1 MMKTKYIKLLTLSA
15 IVVVVLLQG
24 IWIVNVYQ
32 LLQRQLSIQI
42 YDIITASINKDLMN
56 RKNIAIDSTTNEI
69 VGIIEDDYEKG
80 VFGGPELVLQEF
92 MIKKNVLLSLYS
104 LDTIFRSEAVK
115 QNIHGAFVV
124 NRINPQTGKIL
135 ETTDPLRR
143 GTLHGAMASEVIPI
157 RVDGSEG
164 VQVLLVSPYRAVFSQ
179 MIFVLVLSLLLVLF
193 VGYVFFFLLQS
204 FVKEKQLRQ
213 FQTDFSHALIHN
225 MATPLG
231 TIAQINNLMAN
242 DKFAADSGKR
252 NRSVDIAQQQIL
264 NLQAL
269 TDRILTVARSEQSH
283 LVPKFTPVNITGE
296 VRNMVNAYSLQS
308 KKSVDFSTRFHPQ
321 EITFIADK
329 TMLVNAM
336 DNLIDNAVK
345 YSGDAVE
352 IEIECKL
359 LEDGLLISIKDN
371 GYGISDKDK
380 RVIFAKFERGEAVTR
395 GEAKGFGL
403 GLAYVKSVAEAH
415 GGTVNLY
422 SKKGEGTKFELF
434 IPFREKITSFSK
446 N

>member
-15 IVVVVLLQG
+15 IVVVVLLQV

-42 YDIITASINKDLMN
+42 NDIITASINKDLMN

-69 VGIIEDDYEKG
+69 VGIVEDDYEKG

-115 QNIHGAFVV
+115 QNIHGAFVI

-321 EITFIADK
+321 EITFTADK

>member
-15 IVVVVLLQG
+15 IVVVLLQV

-42 YDIITASINKDLMN
+42 NDIITASINKDLMN

-69 VGIIEDDYEKG
+69 VGIVEDDYEKG

-115 QNIHGAFVV
+115 QNIHGAFVI

-321 EITFIADK
+321 EITFTADK

>member
-15 IVVVVLLQG
+15 IVVIVLLQV
-24 IWIVNVYQ
+24 IWTVNVYQ
-32 LLQRQLSIQI
+32 LTEKQLKQNVNDLFKTSV
-42 YDIITASINKDLMN
+42 NKELMN
-56 RKNIAIDSTTNEI
+56 RMESDTSTDGVIGSVERDTTG
-69 VGIIEDDYEKG
+69 VLTSYELM
-80 VFGGPELVLQEF
+80 FQEYLSNKSIF
-92 MIKKNVLLSLYS
+92 VSLNV
-104 LDTIFRSEAVK
+104 LDTIFLSEAVK
-115 QNIHGAFVV
+115 QNIHGAFVI

>member
-15 IVVVVLLQG
+15 IVVVVLLQV
-24 IWIVNVYQ
+24 IWTVNVYQ

-42 YDIITASINKDLMN
+42 NDIITASINKDLMN

-308 KKSVDFSTRFHPQ
+308 KKSVNFSTRFHPQ
-321 EITFIADK
+321 EITFTADK

>member
-115 QNIHGAFVV
+115 QNIHGAFVI

>member
-15 IVVVVLLQG
+15 IVVVVLLQV

-42 YDIITASINKDLMN
+42 NDIITASINKDLMN

-69 VGIIEDDYEKG
+69 VGIVEDDYEKG

-115 QNIHGAFVV
+115 QNIHGAFVI

>member
-15 IVVVVLLQG
+15 IVVVVLLQV

-42 YDIITASINKDLMN
+42 NDIITASINKDLMN

-115 QNIHGAFVV
+115 QNIHGAFVI

-252 NRSVDIAQQQIL
+252 NKSVDIAQQQIL

>member
-15 IVVVVLLQG
+15 IVVVVLLQV
-24 IWIVNVYQ
+24 IWTVNVYQ

-42 YDIITASINKDLMN
+42 NDIITASINKDLMN

-115 QNIHGAFVV
+115 QNIHGAFVI

-321 EITFIADK
+321 EITFTADK

>member
-15 IVVVVLLQG
+15 IVVVVLLQV

-42 YDIITASINKDLMN
+42 NDIITASINKDLMN

-69 VGIIEDDYEKG
+69 VGIVEDDYEKG

>member
-15 IVVVVLLQG
+15 IVVVVLLQV

-42 YDIITASINKDLMN
+42 NDIITASINKDLMN

-69 VGIIEDDYEKG
+69 VGIVEDDYEKG

-252 NRSVDIAQQQIL
+252 NKSVDIAQQQIL

>member
-15 IVVVVLLQG
+15 IVVVVLLQV

-42 YDIITASINKDLMN
+42 NDIITASINKDLMN

-69 VGIIEDDYEKG
+69 VGIVEDDYEKG

-115 QNIHGAFVV
+115 QNIHGAFVI

-252 NRSVDIAQQQIL
+252 NKSVDIAQQQIL